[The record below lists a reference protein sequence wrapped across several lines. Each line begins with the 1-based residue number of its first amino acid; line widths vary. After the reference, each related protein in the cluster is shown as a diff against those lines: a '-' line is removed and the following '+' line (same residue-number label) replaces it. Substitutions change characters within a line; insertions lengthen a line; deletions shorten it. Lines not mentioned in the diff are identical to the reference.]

1 VAYVIERLPGS
12 DVLVVRGSGP
22 GSYAESEEIRDAL
35 RAMTAPG
42 SGARVLF
49 DVRHLEYLPTSN
61 EAHDIAES
69 YGQLA
74 AMHGFRMAYLARLG
88 SAQFGIARM
97 VGTFEELFGVP
108 ASVFSTEADALA
120 WLAQDGP

>member
-1 VAYVIERLPGS
+1 MAYMIEQLPGS
-12 DVLVVRGSGP
+12 EVLVVRGSGP

-49 DVRHLEYLPTSN
+49 DVRDLEYVPTTN
-61 EAHDIAES
+61 EAHNIAES

-74 AMHGFRMAYLARLG
+74 ALHGFRMAYLAQPG
-88 SAQFGIARM
+88 SARN
-97 VGTFEELFGVP
+97 E
-108 ASVFSTEADALA
+108 
-120 WLAQDGP
+120 